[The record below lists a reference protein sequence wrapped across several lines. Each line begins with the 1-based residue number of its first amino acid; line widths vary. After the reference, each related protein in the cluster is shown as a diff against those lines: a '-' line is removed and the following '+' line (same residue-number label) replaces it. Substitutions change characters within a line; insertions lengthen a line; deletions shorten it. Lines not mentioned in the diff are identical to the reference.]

1 MTKIKAILLITA
13 IATGAATAADSQAGK
28 APYDK
33 ACKSC
38 HGVDGTPNPAI
49 AKSLKVEMRDLGSKE
64 VQALSDAEL
73 KTIITDGKG
82 KMRPVKTLAGPDVDN
97 VVAYMRTL
105 KK

>member
-1 MTKIKAILLITA
+1 MTNLNTILLITMV
-13 IATGAATAADSQAGK
+13 ATGIAAAADAQAGR

-38 HGVDGTPNPAI
+38 HGVAGTPNPAI
-49 AKSLKVEMRDLGSKE
+49 AKSLKLEMRDLSSKE

-73 KTIITDGKG
+73 KKIVTDGQG
-82 KMRPVKTLAGPDVDN
+82 KMRPVKNLAGADVDN

>member
-1 MTKIKAILLITA
+1 MTKPNIILLISL
-13 IATGAATAADSQAGK
+13 IATGTAAAADAQAGK
-28 APYDK
+28 APYEK

-38 HGVDGTPNPAI
+38 HGVAGAPNQAI
-49 AKSLKVEMRDLGSKE
+49 AKSLKIEMRDLSSKE

-73 KTIITDGKG
+73 KAIIADGKG
-82 KMRPVKTLAGPDVDN
+82 KMRPVKVLAGADVDN